1 MLIKNDFVTN
11 SSSTSFLLTHSN
23 RKENLGKIKI
33 EIDFNS
39 IVRDNGQRIQRE
51 EDLLREL
58 EYYSFDLEKVNELKK
73 IINDG
78 GEIIILTVTNE
89 SAVENILLE
98 SGINNIEFDESL
110 KVIYGEGG
118 Y

>member
-11 SSSTSFLLTHSN
+11 SSRTSFLLTNSN
-23 RKENLGKIKI
+23 RKENLCKIKI

-89 SAVENILLE
+89 YAVENILLE